1 MVGESG
7 AVGKIWVWPSG
18 AVEPHKINAVIKAV
32 RNRIERSRV
41 EVTAVHWSGTFTRTV
56 KSQLMKS

>member
-1 MVGESG
+1 
-7 AVGKIWVWPSG
+7 VWPSG
-18 AVEPHKINAVIKAV
+18 AVEPHKMNAVVKAV

-41 EVTAVHWSGTFTRTV
+41 EVTAVHWFGTFTRTV